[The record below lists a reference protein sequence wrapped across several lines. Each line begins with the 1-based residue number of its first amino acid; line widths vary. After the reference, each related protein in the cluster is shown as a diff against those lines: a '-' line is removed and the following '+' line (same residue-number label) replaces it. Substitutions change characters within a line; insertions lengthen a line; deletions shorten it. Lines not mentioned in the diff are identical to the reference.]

1 MWAYRH
7 VKVCESL
14 SLIDVGGLDACPDVR
29 AYVHLRACEV
39 VAQQVW
45 AACCTWGCSSS
56 YWTLFTSP
64 GADDE
69 RTRVHTHTHTHRCA
83 PDRNVNRY
91 EIPRVRRQGG
101 GGAYKSYA
109 PTPPTK
115 NCMTSVCAY
124 ALQKHVR
131 SHMTVTFVLFSV
143 AFLFFSLHSD
153 VCVNSRLN

>member
-1 MWAYRH
+1 MWAYRR

-69 RTRVHTHTHTHRCA
+69 RTRVHTHTGVLQIEMLT
-83 PDRNVNRY
+83 VMRY
-91 EIPRVRRQGG
+91 RESGDKG
-101 GGAYKSYA
+101 GGAHKSYA